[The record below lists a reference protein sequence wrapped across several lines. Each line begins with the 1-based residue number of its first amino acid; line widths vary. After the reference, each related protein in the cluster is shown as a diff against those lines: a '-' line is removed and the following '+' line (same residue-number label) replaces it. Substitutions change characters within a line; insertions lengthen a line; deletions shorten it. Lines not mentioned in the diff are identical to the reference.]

1 MRAGLIG
8 SVVGLFGLAL
18 AIATVSSTVAQTRQP
33 EGSSTVGRYH
43 LSVGDTGRPY
53 LCDTMTG
60 ASWQHDGRAWLSM
73 GTPLGAPHADK

>member
-1 MRAGLIG
+1 MAGTASSNIQTGRFHDARRIHRQRSRRIWLG
-8 SVVGLFGLAL
+8 
-18 AIATVSSTVAQTRQP
+18 VSDRY
-33 EGSSTVGRYH
+33 GKFNGR
-43 LSVGDTGRPY
+43 GDTGRPY